1 MKLTKLTIQNFR
13 GIQTLDIK
21 DFQRVNLLVGRNNCG
36 KTSVLEALFLISSMS
51 NPQSPVNIHFLRDLG
66 FIEGEDFSYLFFN
79 FDLNQLPQIAATV
92 KEVIEKQRT
101 LTIKP
106 LYASYIS
113 ANEKE
118 LQKKDLGPFSDQA
131 INVTTSTLQFMEGI
145 QLDFKEDQR
154 LGHAEVHLKEGQFK
168 FSSSFPDLYKESLR
182 CIFLVNRIGMRQPDI
197 YKRLDR
203 LRVQKSLQEII
214 SVLKEIESGLSD
226 IHLGANDIIYAD
238 IGLDK
243 LIPLNLLGD
252 GIRHLLTILSAV
264 FEAKNGILLI
274 DEIENGLHYTSL
286 KTLWK
291 AVFRAAQDFNVQI
304 FATTHSYECIE
315 AFANSEFSEIAL
327 YRIDRSDGKHQAFCY
342 SAEVLRAGVEKEFE
356 VR

>member
-36 KTSVLEALFLISSMS
+36 KTSVLEALFLISGMS

-92 KEVIEKQRT
+92 EVREKPRS

-106 LYASYIS
+106 LYANYIS

-118 LQKKDLGPFSDQA
+118 LQKKNLGQFSDQA

-154 LGHAEVHLKEGQFK
+154 LGHAEVYLKEGQFK
-168 FSSSFPDLYKESLR
+168 FSSSFSDLYNESLR
-182 CIFLVNRIGMRQPDI
+182 CIFLVNRIGIRQPDI

-226 IHLGANDIIYAD
+226 VHLGANDIIYAD

-243 LIPLNLLGD
+243 LIPINLLGD

-274 DEIENGLHYTSL
+274 DEIENGFHYTSL

-291 AVFRAAQDFNVQI
+291 AVCRAAQDFNVQI

-327 YRIDRSDGKHQAFCY
+327 YRIDRTAGKHQAFFY
-342 SAEVLRAGVEKEFE
+342 SAEVLRAGIEREFE